1 MSHIIHKWEYK
12 CVEEDI
18 LVYMWSTDVPT
29 TCPNNNGHTIDTNAP
44 ISIIE
49 TISSNTFRAEENT
62 DGYFETEH
70 IEMNIPSG
78 TPGDVTEHDVSW
90 PMDIILWKTLLTPTS
105 DMINDQISALA
116 SPETTVGVI
125 GASVNIGDTVLTV
138 NSTVLDNT
146 LRGFLITLDDGV
158 NKDVLGRCIAKDD
171 INSTITV
178 NTATSFA
185 YAPGTPVKISVYIIK
200 DLFITD
206 TNVIV
211 IGGKGLKGKSVPAGL
226 ILRVYYTNNSGTAK
240 TFRWRTEQYLIG

>member
-1 MSHIIHKWEYK
+1 MA
-12 CVEEDI
+12 EEVNKYRI
-18 LVYMWSTDVPT
+18 YCTTEAGYVCMWGTEEPT
-29 TCPNNNGHTIDTNAP
+29 TCPNDTGHTIDTN
-44 ISIIE
+44 SITIVQ
-49 TISSNTFRAEENT
+49 TIST
-62 DGYFETEH
+62 DVVLVDEHTEGYFETEH
-70 IEMNIPSG
+70 IEMSIPSG
-78 TPGDVTEHDVSW
+78 TPGDVTEHDVVW

-105 DMINDQISALA
+105 DMINDQLSAVA

-125 GASVNIGDTVLTV
+125 GSAVNIGDTVLTV

-171 INSTITV
+171 VNSTITV
-178 NTATSFA
+178 DTATSYA
-185 YAPGTPVKISVYIIK
+185 YAIGTPVKISVYIIK

-206 TNVIV
+206 TNIIE

-240 TFRWRTEQYLIG
+240 AYRWRTEIYNIG